1 MAQAGIHTG
10 GHQGSHRMDAL
21 RVSDKPVDFDALD
34 GKPVQL
40 FFLIVGPAV
49 EAGTQV
55 RVLSHIG
62 RLMRDRSLR
71 NQLESADNAEQFLQR
86 LGAAELSV

>member
-1 MAQAGIHTG
+1 MAQASIDT
-10 GHQGSHRMDAL
+10 GSHRGSHRTDAL
-21 RVSDKPVDFDALD
+21 RVSDEPVDFDVLD

-40 FFLIVGPAV
+40 SCLIVGPAV

-55 RVLSHIG
+55 RVLSRGG

-71 NQLESADNAEQFLQR
+71 NQLVSADNAEQFLQR

>member
-1 MAQAGIHTG
+1 MAQAGIDTG

-21 RVSDKPVDFDALD
+21 LLSDEPVDFDALD
-34 GKPVQL
+34 GDPVQL
-40 FFLIVGPAV
+40 SFLIVGPAV

-55 RVLSHIG
+55 RVLSRIG

-71 NQLESADNAEQFLQR
+71 NRLVSADNAERFLQR
-86 LGAAELSV
+86 LGATELSA